1 MCILFI
7 YRNPEASV
15 DSFRLIVVSN
25 RDEVL
30 NRPAKPAH
38 YWEKHPHCL
47 GGTFFNFIHSFI
59 IYPNFEF

>member
-7 YRNPEASV
+7 YRNPEA
-15 DSFRLIVVSN
+15 DTNSFRLIIVAN
-25 RDEVL
+25 RDEML

-47 GGTFFNFIHSFI
+47 GGTFL
-59 IYPNFEF
+59 